1 MDVLRAERICRSQT
15 PAGIPHRQRRPAST
29 QPAPWTD
36 AVPARGPE
44 TRGSGET
51 TRNLRVGRRTPAIDQ
66 ISCLEDRKSAV
77 KGQSVAVRVDIG
89 GRRIIKKKKEK
100 TH

>member
-29 QPAPWTD
+29 QPDPWTD
-36 AVPARGPE
+36 AVPDRGPE
-44 TRGSGET
+44 ARGSGET

-66 ISCLEDRKSAV
+66 IAWCDRILVFTGCGRIPDADAHVLKSV
-77 KGQSVAVRVDIG
+77 GLGKSV
-89 GRRIIKKKKEK
+89 
-100 TH
+100 